1 MKFYNRDGELELLR
15 RLGMSSRESAQ
26 MTFLVG
32 RRRIGK
38 TSLLMEAYGR
48 KDCLYFFVARKNEAL
63 LCAEFVEEVINK
75 LQIPVFGELKSFR
88 ELFGFLM
95 ECSRSRP
102 FTLIIDEFQE
112 FRTVNP
118 AVFSEMQRI
127 WDQGKDRSK
136 MNLVLCGSVYSV
148 MTRIFE
154 NAGEPL
160 FGRATQ
166 RMHLKGFDVATLK
179 QILRDHYP
187 AYQPEDLLA
196 LFLITGGVPR
206 YVELLVQNKA
216 FTRQRMLE
224 EVVND
229 NSLFLEEGRNV
240 LIEEFGKD
248 YANYFSILSL
258 IASGKTAR
266 VEIESILE
274 MQTGGFLDRLENE
287 FNLIR
292 KVRPVMAKPSGRALK
307 YSIDDNFLSFWFR
320 FIYKFRSAVESG
332 NLSYI
337 RKVID
342 RDYDS
347 YSGRIL
353 EKYFIEKLKTE
364 KKYNLIGTWWS
375 RGNESEID
383 IVAVDDAGRQVL
395 FAEVKRN
402 EENIDLKL
410 LKRKS
415 DQLLPLFKGYQF
427 DYRGF
432 SLNDV

>member
-1 MKFYNRDGELELLR
+1 
-15 RLGMSSRESAQ
+15 
-26 MTFLVG
+26 
-32 RRRIGK
+32 
-38 TSLLMEAYGR
+38 
-48 KDCLYFFVARKNEAL
+48 
-63 LCAEFVEEVINK
+63 
-75 LQIPVFGELKSFR
+75 
-88 ELFGFLM
+88 M
-95 ECSRSRP
+95 ECSKSRQ

-112 FRTVNP
+112 FMTVNP

-127 WDQGKDRSK
+127 WDLGKNRSK
-136 MNLVLCGSVYSV
+136 MNLVLCGSVYAM

-154 NAGEPL
+154 NASQPL

-166 RMHLKGFDVATLK
+166 RLHLKGFNVVTLK
-179 QILRDHYP
+179 QILTDYYP

-196 LFLITGGVPR
+196 LFLITGGVPK
-206 YVELLVQNKA
+206 YVELLVQKKA

-224 EVVND
+224 EVVNE

-240 LIEEFGKD
+240 LIEDFGKD

-292 KVRPVMAKPSGRALK
+292 KVRPLMAKPSGRALK

-320 FIYKFRSAVESG
+320 FIYRFRSAVESG

-353 EKYFIEKLKTE
+353 EKYFIEKLKME
-364 KKYNLIGTWWS
+364 KSTTSSAPGGQGVMKVRSILW
-375 RGNESEID
+375 
-383 IVAVDDAGRQVL
+383 
-395 FAEVKRN
+395 
-402 EENIDLKL
+402 
-410 LKRKS
+410 
-415 DQLLPLFKGYQF
+415 
-427 DYRGF
+427 
-432 SLNDV
+432 

>member
-1 MKFYNRDGELELLR
+1 MNVMEGTPWVYLF
-15 RLGMSSRESAQ
+15 
-26 MTFLVG
+26 VG
-32 RRRIGK
+32 RK
-38 TSLLMEAYGR
+38 SEASI
-48 KDCLYFFVARKNEAL
+48 
-63 LCAEFVEEVINK
+63 CAEFISIISKSLDCYVPVEI
-75 LQIPVFGELKSFR
+75 KSFR
-88 ELFGFLM
+88 SLFHFLM
-95 ECSRSRP
+95 EKAENRP
-102 FTLIIDEFQE
+102 FNLIIDEFQE

-292 KVRPVMAKPSGRALK
+292 KARPVMAKPSGRALK

-342 RDYDS
+342 RDYDA

-402 EENIDLKL
+402 EENIDLEL